1 MDASVL
7 ENISEETLAAIVK
20 AATNGATFATGIYGY
35 DLSGLV
41 SQVPVN
47 TPTFDR
53 FARRPGDGSL
63 NANWRALLNI
73 NNQQP
78 NPFVGPDAGG
88 NFVLLQE
95 VNVSAPYMPVR
106 VSGQVTRD
114 SIDYGKGYAD
124 TKAIASM
131 QTLMQWRI
139 LDNKAIIG
147 GQAFALPT
155 IGTVSLSTAATGGTI
170 ANSTAVHVRVAA
182 RSPYNYYWGGS
193 GIASTDV
200 SVTTGTTGSGT
211 NSVTATWP
219 AVQGAVAYDVYVG
232 PTASGF
238 YVTTVTTNTY
248 TVTSVPGANASSV
261 PSLPD
266 LFATAPTSVPASDT
280 SFNAST
286 SYNGIIATLAG
297 DYTTNGPISTPGTGQ
312 FASGAT
318 FQSLNGS
325 TMTNNGQGITE
336 IDNMLLS
343 IYNAAQLSPTLML
356 MNAQQAQDM
365 AKKVLAN
372 NSAVLYLDPK
382 ADRSSMTAGGMI
394 GRYINKASGGDTV
407 SIMVDPHYPPGNIS
421 FLAERIPYP
430 NSGITS
436 TFEVRTLRDVAE
448 YPYGPQLIAGT
459 TGGGPRDVW
468 DQSSIE
474 TVVNRAPVACGQLSC
489 IAAG

>member
-1 MDASVL
+1 MDPSVL
-7 ENISEETLAAIVK
+7 ENVSEETLAAIVNLAK

-139 LDNKAIIG
+139 LDNKAILG
-147 GQAFALPT
+147 GQAFALPA
-155 IGTVSLSTAATGGTI
+155 IGTVSLSTSTTGGSIAATT
-170 ANSTAVHVRVAA
+170 TVHVRVAA

-193 GIASTDV
+193 SIASADQ
-200 SVTTGTTGSGT
+200 SIATGAGST

-219 AVQGAVAYDVYVG
+219 AVQGAVAYDIYV
-232 PTASGF
+232 AGF
-238 YVTTVTTNTY
+238 YVTTTTVNTY
-248 TVTSVPGANASSV
+248 TVTTVPIANATQV
-261 PSLPD
+261 PNLPD
-266 LFATAPTSVPASDT
+266 LFATPPSAVPGTDT

-286 SYNGIIATLAG
+286 SYNGVIATLSG
-297 DYTTNGPISTPGTGQ
+297 DYTTNGPLSTPGTGQ
-312 FASGAT
+312 FSSGAT

-336 IDNMLLS
+336 IDNMLLA
-343 IYNAAQLSPTLML
+343 IYNAAQLSPTLMI

-382 ADRSSMTAGGMI
+382 ADRTGMTAGGMI

-407 SIMVDPHYPPGNIS
+407 SIMVDPHYPPGSIS

-448 YPYGPQLIAGT
+448 YPYGPQLQAGT
-459 TGGGPRDVW
+459 VGGGPRDVW

-474 TVVNRAPVACGQLSC
+474 TVVNRAPVACGMLQN